1 MKFRES
7 IFFTCIV
14 LFIFITIFI
23 PGLSSAGPSDILVYL
38 PSYDFDIVNVG
49 SSSAP
54 QTFTIFNMK
63 KANLAIKTIALTG
76 TNASDFSKQNDKCSG
91 KTLLPISICTVDVV
105 FKPACLCNKNAS
117 LTIPTNAPDAPII
130 DVSLSGIGVQTSYN
144 TVTVLTPNGGE
155 VIPSGST
162 CTIRWGAPPEAVNFD
177 LFYSIDNGSTWVNIA
192 NNVAG
197 TSYNW
202 VVPMPRS
209 NLNECLIQA
218 IGYEPS
224 EEVVGEDTS
233 DATSTV
239 EVVKVTS
246 PNGGE
251 TLKSNSTWNITW
263 KTNGTARPV
272 ANVLIYRSRDAGT
285 TWQLIANI
293 LGNPRSYQWTVPS
306 VGTAIT
312 TGKIGV
318 VLKDDTGRML
328 GFDISDNNVTVAP

>member
-1 MKFRES
+1 MKFGES

-23 PGLSSAGPSDILVYL
+23 PGLSSAGSSDILVYL

-49 SSSAP
+49 SPSAP
-54 QTFTIFNMK
+54 QTFTIFNMRR
-63 KANLAIKTIALTG
+63 ANLVIKTIALTG
-76 TNASDFSKQNDKCSG
+76 TNASDFSIVNDNCSG
-91 KTLLPISICTVDVV
+91 QTLWPKSICTVDVV
-105 FKPACLCNKNAS
+105 FEPTSAGSKNAS
-117 LTIPTNAPDAPII
+117 LTIATNAPDVPII
-130 DVSLSGIGVQTSYN
+130 DVSLSGIGVQSSYN

-155 VIPSGST
+155 AIPSGST
-162 CTIRWGAPPEAVNFD
+162 HTIWWGAPPEAVNFD
-177 LFYSIDNGSTWVNIA
+177 LLYSVDNGSTWVNIA

-202 VVPMPRS
+202 VVPIPRS
-209 NLNECLIQA
+209 NLNECLVQV
-218 IGYEPS
+218 IGYDS
-224 EEVVGEDTS
+224 SGGVVGEDIS
-233 DATSTV
+233 DATFTI

-251 TLKSNSTWNITW
+251 TLTSNSTWRITW

-272 ANVLIYRSRDAGT
+272 ANALIYRSRDAGA
-285 TWQLIANI
+285 TWQLMAIRS
-293 LGNPRSYQWTVPS
+293 GNPGSYLWTVPS

-318 VLKDDTGRML
+318 VLRDDTGRML
-328 GFDISDNNVTVAP
+328 GFDISDNNITVEP